1 MIGSWEDGTMI
12 RTSRGGSLTAL
23 RGRRAAAFLAA
34 SLLLS
39 CAGARPTEL
48 APPRSAGRTG
58 MSPDRNPFVHASGVD
73 LVDGKGERV
82 LLKGIAFGN
91 DVWFDPP
98 LPAGLHSEDDYRRC
112 RELGVNSIRFYL
124 NHRWFEDRSAPG
136 GFSERAFAWL
146 AANVARA
153 RANGIW
159 MVLNLHVPPGGFQ
172 SNGGGRA
179 LWKDVENQRRFV
191 RLWREIAR
199 RFADEPGVLGYD
211 LLNEPVVTEDIA
223 QWERLAR
230 ATADAIREVDVR
242 HVIVVER
249 VNAVFRGGFL
259 ERPHATDWD
268 PDRNG
273 DLNFFRLDDTNVLY
287 EAHFYQPMGFTHQG
301 AGWTPMAVPQ
311 TATYPGSFVDWDG
324 KVRRFDRD
332 YIERMMQ
339 KALAVR
345 ARYGAPMYLG
355 EFGVIRKGFDDGRNG
370 AGWVRDVIDVAL
382 AAGIGVNYHSFDD
395 PAFGLSPP
403 GKWNPELAGVLA
415 AKYR

>member
-1 MIGSWEDGTMI
+1 MLWPNRCPVADQLAR
-12 RTSRGGSLTAL
+12 RTTVAL
-23 RGRRAAAFLAA
+23 AW
-34 SLLLS
+34 LLVLS
-39 CAGARPTEL
+39 CAAAQQPAEL
-48 APPRSAGRTG
+48 AAPRTAGRTG
-58 MSPDRNPFVHASGVD
+58 ASPDQNQFVHASGTE
-73 LVDGKGERV
+73 LVDGQGRRI

-98 LPAGLHSEDDYRRC
+98 LPASLHSEDDYRRC

-136 GFSERAFAWL
+136 GVSERAFAWL
-146 AANVARA
+146 AVNVAWA

-159 MVLNLHVPPGGFQ
+159 MILNLHVPPGGFQ

-179 LWKDVENQRRFV
+179 LWTDVENQRRFV

-230 ATADAIREVDVR
+230 AATDAIREVDTR

-259 ERPHATDWD
+259 KRPRAADWD

-273 DLNFFRLDDTNVLY
+273 DLNFFRLDDTNVMY
-287 EAHFYQPMGFTHQG
+287 EVHFYQPLAFTHQG
-301 AGWTPMAVPQ
+301 AWWTPMAVPHA
-311 TATYPGSFVDWDG
+311 ATYPGCFVDWDG
-324 KVRRFDRD
+324 QARRFDRG
-332 YIERMMQ
+332 YVERMVQ
-339 KALAVR
+339 KALAVQ
-345 ARYGAPMYLG
+345 ARYGAPLYLG
-355 EFGVIRKGFDDGRNG
+355 ELGVIPKGFDEGRNG
-370 AGWVRDVIDVAL
+370 VGWVGDVIDVAL
-382 AAGIGVNYHSFDD
+382 AAGIGVSYHSFDD
-395 PAFGLSPP
+395 QAFGLSPS
-403 GKWNPELAGVLA
+403 GRWNQDLADVLA
-415 AKYR
+415 ARYRQR